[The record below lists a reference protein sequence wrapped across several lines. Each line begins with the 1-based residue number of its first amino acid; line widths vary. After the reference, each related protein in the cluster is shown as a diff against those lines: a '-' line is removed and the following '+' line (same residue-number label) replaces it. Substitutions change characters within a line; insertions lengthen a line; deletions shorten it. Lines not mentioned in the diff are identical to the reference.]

1 MIQAD
6 LLKSFLD
13 PATPQRVR
21 LAAARG
27 LAPLAPREMIE
38 LLVKLAQD
46 SDSEIAAAAATTLSG
61 WPEEQVL
68 AEVQSP
74 DCHPYILEQLCLH
87 TTSESVWE
95 AIILNANTPSNAI
108 EKLAQ
113 IVPGRLL
120 ELILY
125 NKARILESPD
135 ILVNMKQN
143 VSITR
148 EAQRLMQEIEAEF
161 FGGKSTVYSVERR
174 AEQKADAPVIEEVIE
189 KEEEGEP
196 VPDLSS
202 LEGLPVDPEAREK
215 AIHEQLA
222 KMTVPQR
229 LRQALFGTREVRTIL
244 IRDRNREV
252 ARNVLRSPKLTDHE
266 VESFAAMRSVSDE
279 ILREIGNSRELC
291 KGYAVVQNLV
301 RNPKTPPA
309 TSQRLMNRLQ
319 SKDLTG
325 LARDRGVPEA
335 VRRNAERLLR
345 QRRSLKSTG

>member
-1 MIQAD
+1 MVQAD

-38 LLVKLAQD
+38 LLVKLAGD
-46 SDSEIAAAAATTLSG
+46 ADSEISAAATTTLSG
-61 WPEEQVL
+61 WPEGQIL
-68 AEVQSP
+68 AEVQSA
-74 DCHPYILEQLCLH
+74 DCSPEILEQLSSH

-95 AIILNANTPSNAI
+95 AIILNANTPSKAI
-108 EKLAQ
+108 ERLAQ

-120 ELILY
+120 ELVLY
-125 NKARILESPD
+125 NKARILESPE
-135 ILVNMKQN
+135 ILVNVKQN
-143 VSITR
+143 VSMTS
-148 EAQRLMQEIEAEF
+148 EAQRLIQEIEAEF
-161 FGGKSTVYSVERR
+161 FGGKSTVYSVETRPEEK
-174 AEQKADAPVIEEVIE
+174 AEAPEIEA
-189 KEEEGEP
+189 EET

-202 LEGLPVDPEAREK
+202 LEGLPVDPQAREM
-215 AIHEQLA
+215 AICEQLA

-252 ARNVLRSPKLTDHE
+252 ARNVLRSPKLTDQE
-266 VESFAAMRSVSDE
+266 VESFASMRSLSDE
-279 ILREIGNSRELC
+279 ILREIGNSREWSRHY
-291 KGYAVVQNLV
+291 GVVQNLV
-301 RNPKTPPA
+301 KNPRTPPA
-309 TSQRLMNRLQ
+309 TSQRLMGRLQ

-325 LARDRGVPEA
+325 LARDHGVPEA

-345 QRRSLKSTG
+345 QRLSLKSAG